1 MTLIETEFK
10 RMSAQIE
17 IDRNECEKLRSDKL
31 DFIHETVE
39 IAKT

>member
-17 IDRNECEKLRSDKL
+17 IDKKECEKQRTDKL
-31 DFIHETVE
+31 NFIHETVE
-39 IAKT
+39 ISKT